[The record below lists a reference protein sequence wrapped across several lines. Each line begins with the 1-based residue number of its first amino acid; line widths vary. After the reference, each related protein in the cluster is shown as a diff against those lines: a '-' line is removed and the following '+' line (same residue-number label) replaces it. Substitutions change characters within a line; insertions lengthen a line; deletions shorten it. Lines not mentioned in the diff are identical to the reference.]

1 VVVSRAKAI
10 RKVIK
15 DMVSQ
20 HPAQQLRKVS
30 HITVNQMCCTSKT
43 SCNLCQHAGDCH
55 VHMCTINVVATSQY
69 LLSAVLVIDLSCCR
83 DFLASLLAMCF
94 FTSRY
99 LSYSGRIVSLS
110 SLVCCRERMP
120 QYYTHI
126 YRNVEKSLGIVIL
139 YINCLIM
146 HSLNID
152 ITMQAWLDYH
162 F

>member
-1 VVVSRAKAI
+1 MMWHHNSSERW
-10 RKVIK
+10 VIL
-15 DMVSQ
+15 
-20 HPAQQLRKVS
+20 H
-30 HITVNQMCCTSKT
+30 QMCCTSKT
-43 SCNLCQHAGDCH
+43 SCNSCQHAGDCH
-55 VHMCTINVVATSQY
+55 VHMLQCTINVVATSQY

-126 YRNVEKSLGIVIL
+126 YRNVEKSLGIVRL
-139 YINCLIM
+139 YISCLIM
-146 HSLNID
+146 HSLNIN